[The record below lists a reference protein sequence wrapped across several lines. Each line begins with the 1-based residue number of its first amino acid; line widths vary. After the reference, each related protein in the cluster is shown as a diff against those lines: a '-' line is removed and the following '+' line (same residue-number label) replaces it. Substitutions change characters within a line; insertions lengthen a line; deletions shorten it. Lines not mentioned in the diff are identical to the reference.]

1 MADSTRFFDTRA
13 AYLMFVTTT
22 DEKIVAAERI
32 GRELDSIRPT
42 QPALRVFD
50 AGMGDASLLSHLMR
64 RMHGVFP
71 HIPWLVVGK
80 EISIEDVRQALGRMP
95 ERFFE
100 HPELVWVITNLRF
113 EDAVSLDAA
122 GGDIVWR
129 DVALEGDTSYAFAEQ
144 IRTLVPALADDWAV
158 TTSSRTGNPVYRRPT
173 VLVLSRADRRFTLD
187 SVIPRPGGKPLEFDL
202 VIASHAYRAAT
213 PVERKVKLVIAPLAR
228 ALAPGGR
235 LIGIQARGGDPAE
248 EIVRSLWPDFEAF
261 PHSRHDILLEA
272 RRQLENRTDLV
283 AVDLGDEESHLRY
296 RLHAMPSEAAEH
308 IGTSTVLAAWN
319 AAAYVA
325 QIDDARLSEAIEDNR
340 YAAATRAVMDRHG
353 EIWFLDESFVLAR
366 SSAAGR

>member
-1 MADSTRFFDTRA
+1 MPDPTRFFDTRA

-32 GRELDSIRPT
+32 GRELDSIQPT
-42 QPALRVFD
+42 QPGLRVFD

-95 ERFFE
+95 ERFIE

-113 EDAVSLDAA
+113 EDAVRLDAA

-129 DVALEGDTSYAFAEQ
+129 DVALEGDTSLAFAEQ
-144 IRTLVPALADDWAV
+144 IRMLVPALADDWAV
-158 TTSSRTGNPVYRRPT
+158 TTSTRTGNPVYRRPT
-173 VLVLSRADRRFTLD
+173 VLVLSRADRRFALD
-187 SVIPRPGGKPLEFDL
+187 AVIPRPGGHPLQFDL
-202 VIASHAYRAAT
+202 VIASQAYRAAT
-213 PVERKVKLVIAPLAR
+213 PVERKVRMVIAPLAR

-235 LIGIQARGGDPAE
+235 LIGIQAHGDDPAE
-248 EIVRSLWPDFEAF
+248 EIVRSLWPEFEPF
-261 PHSRHDILLEA
+261 PHTRHDILAEA
-272 RRQLENRTDLV
+272 RRQLRDRSDLIYPDLEDTD
-283 AVDLGDEESHLRY
+283 SHLRY
-296 RLHAMPSEAAEH
+296 RLHAMPSESAEH

-325 QIDDARLSEAIEDNR
+325 QIDDARLTEALADNR
-340 YAAATRAVMDRHG
+340 YATATREVMDRHG
-353 EIWFLDESFVLAR
+353 EISFIDESFVVAR
-366 SSAAGR
+366 SPSPAR